1 MQGSIG
7 RLGRS
12 AFLRLPD
19 SAQAGARRLRDE
31 LSGLGQL
38 KANQNMLAMR
48 VAELERQVGMVPSPG
63 ATPPDARFPDH
74 IRSRL
79 CTQNQM
85 ESPWFTGWCQAMGI
99 PPYAHRKQWEF
110 AYIAEVLNTFGL
122 LEPGRRG
129 IGFGVGREPLVSLF
143 ASRGVEVMAT
153 DLEADAREAIGWVK
167 SGQHA
172 EGGVE
177 GMLRDGVID
186 LEELRRLVQW
196 RAVDMSAIP
205 DDLTG
210 YDFTWS
216 ACSLE
221 HIGTLQLG
229 LDFIENS
236 LKTLKP
242 GGIAVHTTEFNVFSN
257 DETIEAGATVVYR
270 ERDMLALRD
279 KLEAAGHE
287 VAAFDFNRGEGLL
300 DKYIDVPP
308 YADEPVLRFQFGPY
322 TLTSVAMV
330 IRKASS

>member
-1 MQGSIG
+1 MPGTIG

-12 AFLRLPD
+12 ALGRLPD
-19 SAQAGARRLRDE
+19 STQATARRLRAE

-38 KANQNMLAMR
+38 KVNQNMLAMR
-48 VAELERQVGMVPSPG
+48 VSALEGRLGTVPAPG
-63 ATPPDARFPDH
+63 PTPPDPRFPDH
-74 IRSRL
+74 VRSRL

-110 AYIAEVLNTFGL
+110 AYIAEVLSTFGM

-153 DLEADAREAIGWVK
+153 DLEADAREAIGWIK

-172 EGGVE
+172 EGGVA
-177 GMLRDGVID
+177 GLRRDGVID
-186 LEELRRLVQW
+186 LEQLQQLVQW

-242 GGIAVHTTEFNVFSN
+242 GGIAVHTTEFNVNSN
-257 DETIEAGATVVYR
+257 EDTIEAGPTVVYR
-270 ERDMLALRD
+270 ERDMTALRD

-287 VAAFDFNRGEGLL
+287 VAAFDFSRGEGLL
-300 DKYIDVPP
+300 DKYVDVPP

-330 IRKASS
+330 IRKGPA